1 MIIRISKI
9 FNDIVYDE
17 QIKFNFEVGISH
29 DGCKHDL
36 KKKTNFEPT

>member
-17 QIKFNFEVGISH
+17 QIKFNFEVYLTMDASMT
-29 DGCKHDL
+29 L

>member
-17 QIKFNFEVGISH
+17 QIKFNFEVYLTMDASMI
-29 DGCKHDL
+29 